1 MQIERLEDFI
11 ANMPKSLSTNTEKAR
26 WLYIE
31 LGKRSFYDVS
41 YGFLNEDEEQ
51 ELMYDHKNYKNPNI
65 ITCTSLTDQYEK
77 LLKIIGIESKVITD
91 GGHRYLRFY
100 EEDGITWHTADLT
113 NDLKNVQSGCQTSHF
128 LQIDSEKLRDI
139 DKRIGYISEKKGY
152 TDDYFEQVKDFIIK
166 KGLKGKAQ
174 LEYILEVF
182 HLYVKPEKMGEHELY
197 SMYQKFIKTCIQEEK
212 IPSFTATMRKGKKH
226 SSQPKSKFGTKP
238 GLVEYNMTFV
248 DENNVAFE
256 YILNLQTGKFQEV
269 GTKEMYHSNYQ
280 IKGIRCK
287 RKVKF

>member
-182 HLYVKPEKMGEHELY
+182 HLYVRPEKMAKTKSGTYRLNQTKLSLFENSLNVREFNKSIEIS
-197 SMYQKFIKTCIQEEK
+197 SMD
-212 IPSFTATMRKGKKH
+212 SLL
-226 SSQPKSKFGTKP
+226 SKF
-238 GLVEYNMTFV
+238 
-248 DENNVAFE
+248 
-256 YILNLQTGKFQEV
+256 
-269 GTKEMYHSNYQ
+269 SNYYDDEKY
-280 IKGIRCK
+280 INNMLAEN
-287 RKVKF
+287 FFS

>member
-1 MQIERLEDFI
+1 MAKNKLVVPFLKWVGGKRQLIPEIKKLLPKGVANRPYYEPFIGGGALFFDLQPKRAVINDYNEELINVYIVIRDNPNELIEDLKKHKNTSEYFYEIRSIDRQPLFNNLTNIERASRIIYL
-11 ANMPKSLSTNTEKAR
+11 NKTCYNG
-26 WLYIE
+26 LYRVNNAGE
-31 LGKRSFYDVS
+31 FNSPFGK
-41 YGFLNEDEEQ
+41 
-51 ELMYDHKNYKNPNI
+51 YKNPNI

-182 HLYVKPEKMGEHELY
+182 HLYVKPEKMGEHEL
-197 SMYQKFIKTCIQEEK
+197 
-212 IPSFTATMRKGKKH
+212 
-226 SSQPKSKFGTKP
+226 
-238 GLVEYNMTFV
+238 
-248 DENNVAFE
+248 
-256 YILNLQTGKFQEV
+256 
-269 GTKEMYHSNYQ
+269 
-280 IKGIRCK
+280 
-287 RKVKF
+287 

>member
-1 MQIERLEDFI
+1 M
-11 ANMPKSLSTNTEKAR
+11 
-26 WLYIE
+26 
-31 LGKRSFYDVS
+31 
-41 YGFLNEDEEQ
+41 NEDEEQ

-152 TDDYFEQVKDFIIK
+152 TDDYLNKWK
-166 KGLKGKAQ
+166 
-174 LEYILEVF
+174 IL
-182 HLYVKPEKMGEHELY
+182 
-197 SMYQKFIKTCIQEEK
+197 
-212 IPSFTATMRKGKKH
+212 
-226 SSQPKSKFGTKP
+226 
-238 GLVEYNMTFV
+238 
-248 DENNVAFE
+248 
-256 YILNLQTGKFQEV
+256 
-269 GTKEMYHSNYQ
+269 
-280 IKGIRCK
+280 
-287 RKVKF
+287 